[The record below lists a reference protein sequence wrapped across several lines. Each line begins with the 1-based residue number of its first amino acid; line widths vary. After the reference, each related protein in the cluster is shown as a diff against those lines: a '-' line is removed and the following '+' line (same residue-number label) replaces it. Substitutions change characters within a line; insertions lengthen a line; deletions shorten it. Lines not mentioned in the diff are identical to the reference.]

1 MHVPGRFI
9 NDAHHRIDR
18 AGATPLNPGS
28 IFFDED
34 FKFHDGQAGEKV
46 FLVLGTL
53 GAVSLVAKTTQH
65 GRGVSFG
72 CQPKDRFHNF
82 YLPPGSCYRAP
93 KSNTGLRTCYTT
105 LQND

>member
-1 MHVPGRFI
+1 VVLERREVQSLPPFRLKALPMHVPGRFI

-34 FKFHDGQAGEKV
+34 FKFHDGQAGEKL

-53 GAVSLVAKTTQH
+53 GAVSFASSQ
-65 GRGVSFG
+65 
-72 CQPKDRFHNF
+72 
-82 YLPPGSCYRAP
+82 
-93 KSNTGLRTCYTT
+93 
-105 LQND
+105 